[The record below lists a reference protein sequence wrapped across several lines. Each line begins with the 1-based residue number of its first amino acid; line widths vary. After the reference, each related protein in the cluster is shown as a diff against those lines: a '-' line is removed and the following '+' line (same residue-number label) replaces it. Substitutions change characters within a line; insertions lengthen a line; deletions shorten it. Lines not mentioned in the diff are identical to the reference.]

1 MKLNVSLRAGLQ
13 LYKPT
18 WKKIDINTE
27 LKSKFASGGEN
38 ESRNLQVLA
47 TMRY

>member
-1 MKLNVSLRAGLQ
+1 MKLNLSLRAGLQ
-13 LYKPT
+13 LYKPA
-18 WKKIDINTE
+18 WKKIHINTE

-38 ESRNLQVLA
+38 ESRNLA